1 MNFVALLLGTAL
13 GGCDQHRCTPNS
25 NWDCDTHDVDVA
37 QSSCDADTNC
47 TWVWMLGCDGGAQCC
62 FPKDACI
69 VNPSMSSCMS
79 DPKCNWQEGAYRVND
94 MRFCAEDPKPCYK
107 YTSKCECR
115 ADRSCE
121 WDANNSSCGWIR
133 RKVGTC
139 TDSCDCYH
147 KDECFKNDT
156 CSFVNFARGGDAGK
170 QEDWGCKELHDGTQH
185 PCFRYIYGSQYC
197 NKDTR
202 CQWDYSDPTIKGGRC
217 RARGRAYPDS
227 EHNVTGCEQY
237 EEKQHC
243 EDPTLSP
250 GLNLTCEWV
259 MYKGCRNAT
268 APHTPTPVDSDACAL
283 HLSNISSCLSDQ
295 KCVYLRK
302 PPTAK
307 DYGFPCQELPDR
319 QVCYK
324 ITDECQCGGDLCE
337 WKAESCVR
345 REVCNVC
352 ECNVDYR
359 QCWQNDTCDFPAG
372 SGGACGVRDGTKH
385 PCLRYGKEE
394 DACKMDDRCFW
405 ALDDTDRSE
414 GCSAWNVL
422 DPLVRFSSSSVRE
435 CHNHDFMNSCQ
446 ANATCEWVM
455 YKGCRVNKDT
465 VVTTSPTLAPT
476 VESSQQPSFGT
487 RPPSRGPSALSTS
500 GPTGARPSSPSQ
512 GPSASSTS
520 WPTGARPLSTPSPSQ
535 GPSLPSTSGPTLSP
549 SNGSTVLCS
558 PEDGCQG
565 CVEDGC
571 TAVSG
576 KCLAGG
582 GGSSRECTRSAAD
595 AETTD
600 SNDKGLP
607 AWIVVLLVVAGILI
621 SGVIGAVVK
630 RNRRRPPAVEKEKEV
645 AELVS
650 STNAAFQQYDAA
662 DPSQS
667 AQPVRV

>member
-476 VESSQQPSFGT
+476 ALGGCDQHRCTPNSNWDCDTHDVDVAQSSCDADTNCTWVWMLGCDGGAQCCFPKDACIVNPSMSSCMSDPKCNWQEGAYRVNDMRFCAEDPKPCYKYTSKCECRADRSCEWDANNSSCGWIRRKVGT
-487 RPPSRGPSALSTS
+487 
-500 GPTGARPSSPSQ
+500 
-512 GPSASSTS
+512 
-520 WPTGARPLSTPSPSQ
+520 
-535 GPSLPSTSGPTLSP
+535 
-549 SNGSTVLCS
+549 C
-558 PEDGCQG
+558 
-565 CVEDGC
+565 
-571 TAVSG
+571 
-576 KCLAGG
+576 
-582 GGSSRECTRSAAD
+582 
-595 AETTD
+595 TD
-600 SNDKGLP
+600 SCDCYHKDECFKNDTCSFVNFARGGD
-607 AWIVVLLVVAGILI
+607 AGKQEDW
-621 SGVIGAVVK
+621 GC
-630 RNRRRPPAVEKEKEV
+630 KE
-645 AELVS
+645 LHDG
-650 STNAAFQQYDAA
+650 TQH
-662 DPSQS
+662 PC
-667 AQPVRV
+667 